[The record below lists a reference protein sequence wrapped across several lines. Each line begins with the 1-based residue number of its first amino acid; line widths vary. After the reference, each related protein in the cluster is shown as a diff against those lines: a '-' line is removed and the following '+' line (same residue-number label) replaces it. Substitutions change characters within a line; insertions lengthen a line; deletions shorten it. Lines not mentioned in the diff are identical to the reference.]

1 MRNKQGLLYVLS
13 GPSGCGKGTV
23 VRELL
28 DRNENIFLSVS
39 ATTRSPRS
47 GEVHGQHYYFLSK
60 EQFEEQIAA
69 DGMLEHANYCGNYY
83 GTPKEAVMKM
93 CRDGKD
99 VILEIEVQGA
109 LQIKKKCPEAV
120 LIFILPPSLEELSR
134 RLIDRNTEDMD
145 TVYKRLSKSTEEMQY
160 AKEYDYTVVNDTVL
174 ETVNQIVAIMEAEK
188 FRSKRMLPVIDDILT
203 TKETK

>member
-60 EQFEEQIAA
+60 E
-69 DGMLEHANYCGNYY
+69 
-83 GTPKEAVMKM
+83 AV
-93 CRDGKD
+93 
-99 VILEIEVQGA
+99 
-109 LQIKKKCPEAV
+109 
-120 LIFILPPSLEELSR
+120 
-134 RLIDRNTEDMD
+134 
-145 TVYKRLSKSTEEMQY
+145 
-160 AKEYDYTVVNDTVL
+160 
-174 ETVNQIVAIMEAEK
+174 
-188 FRSKRMLPVIDDILT
+188 
-203 TKETK
+203 

>member
-1 MRNKQGLLYVLS
+1 MRNKQGLLYVIS

-39 ATTRSPRS
+39 ATTRSPRD

-60 EQFEEQIAA
+60 EQFEERIAA
-69 DGMLEHANYCGNYY
+69 DGMLEHASYCGNYY
-83 GTPKEAVMKM
+83 GTPKDAVMQM

-160 AKEYDYTVVNDTVL
+160 AKDYDYTVVNDTVS
-174 ETVNQIVAIMEAEK
+174 ETVDQIVSIMEAEK
-188 FRSKRMLPVIDDILT
+188 FRSKRMIPIIDDILI
-203 TKETK
+203 TKKTK

>member
-69 DGMLEHANYCGNYY
+69 DGMLEHANSVSYTHLIEIFMKAIYPNY
-83 GTPKEAVMKM
+83 
-93 CRDGKD
+93 RDNPR
-99 VILEIEVQGA
+99 V
-109 LQIKKKCPEAV
+109 
-120 LIFILPPSLEELSR
+120 
-134 RLIDRNTEDMD
+134 
-145 TVYKRLSKSTEEMQY
+145 
-160 AKEYDYTVVNDTVL
+160 
-174 ETVNQIVAIMEAEK
+174 
-188 FRSKRMLPVIDDILT
+188 DILLHNT
-203 TKETK
+203 DFGVGK

>member
-1 MRNKQGLLYVLS
+1 MRNKQGLLYVIS

-28 DRNENIFLSVS
+28 DKNENIFLSIS
-39 ATTRSPRS
+39 ATTRPPRN

-93 CRDGKD
+93 CQDGKD

-145 TVYKRLSKSTEEMQY
+145 TVYKRLSKSTEEMKY
-160 AKEYDYTVVNDTVL
+160 ARDYDYTVVNDTVS
-174 ETVNQIVAIMEAEK
+174 ETVNQIVSIMEAEK
-188 FRSKRMLPVIDDILT
+188 FRSKRMRPIIEDILA
-203 TKETK
+203 TK